1 MTRRDEI
8 EQEIAQ
14 LRKLADQLTDEKTLE
29 RIANLITDLEA
40 EKAALADAK

>member
-40 EKAALADAK
+40 EKAALADEK